1 MAEQIIIAQTDIIN
15 FWDVSPN
22 VDTNKIDAGILR
34 SQQSDLKKI
43 LGDPLYY
50 AFIEDYNGTT
60 WDTPAYQTLF
70 DGEPYEYQSSTIYF
84 NGVKPLL
91 CGYAWKRI
99 FINTRINVVEDG
111 QVQKVVEESDYLE
124 DFQMR
129 ANERKVIDDTIRLEG
144 ELLQYLN
151 TKRNDY
157 PLFNKRTST
166 SQDNKT
172 SYRFWRV

>member
-1 MAEQIIIAQTDIIN
+1 MAEQIIIGQSDIVTY
-15 FWDVSPN
+15 WDVSPN
-22 VDTNKIDAGILR
+22 VDDNKINAGVLR
-34 SQQSDLKKI
+34 SQQADLKKI

-70 DGEPYEYQSSTIYF
+70 DGEDYTYNSNTIYF

-111 QVQKVVEESDYLE
+111 QVQSVVEESDYLE

-129 ANERKVIDDTIRLEG
+129 ANERKVIDDTIRLEA
-144 ELLQYLN
+144 ELLQYLT

-157 PLFNKRTST
+157 PLFNKRSST
-166 SQDNKT
+166 FQDKKT
-172 SYRFWRV
+172 SYNFWKV